1 MSINK
6 VFLVGNLTRDPE
18 LRTTAGG
25 TSVLTFGIAV
35 NDRIKNRQ
43 TGEWEDR
50 PNFID
55 CTMFG
60 ARAESVQKFIHKGN
74 KVSIEGRLHWSQW
87 EKDGQKRTKLDVTVD
102 GIEFMSQPA
111 NAQGAAPTAYQ
122 QPAAQPAQQPY
133 QAAMQVPQQPAQP
146 YVSYYEDDVPF

>member
-18 LRTTAGG
+18 LRQTAGG
-25 TSVLTFGIAV
+25 MSVLTFGMAV
-35 NDRIKNRQ
+35 NDRVKNRQ

-60 ARAESVQKFIHKGN
+60 SRAESVQKYIHKGN
-74 KVSIEGRLHWSQW
+74 KVSVEGKLHWSQW

-102 GIEFMSQPA
+102 DIEFMSQPSA
-111 NAQGAAPTAYQ
+111 AQGAPQTAYQ
-122 QPAAQPAQQPY
+122 QPTAQPY
-133 QAAMQVPQQPAQP
+133 QSAMPVPQQPAQP
-146 YVSYYEDDVPF
+146 YVSYYEEDIAF

>member
-18 LRTTAGG
+18 LRQTAAGM
-25 TSVLTFGIAV
+25 SVLTFGIAV
-35 NDRIKNRQ
+35 NDRVRNRQ
-43 TGEWEDR
+43 TDEWEDR

-60 ARAESVQKFIHKGN
+60 SRAESVQKYLHKGN
-74 KVSIEGRLHWSQW
+74 KVSIEGKLHWSQW

-102 GIEFMSQPA
+102 DIEFMSQPKP
-111 NAQGAAPTAYQ
+111 AQAAEPAAYQ
-122 QPAAQPAQQPY
+122 QQPRQAAMPVPQQPAQQPY
-133 QAAMQVPQQPAQP
+133 MA
-146 YVSYYEDDVPF
+146 YYDSDIPF